1 MAKLFAL
8 EVQESDPLDKRNQ
21 LLIDKVLEYDKKTK
35 SNTSVTAELIKQR
48 HDLRKEITKQL
59 NENKQEEEEEND
71 GDSQDSSA
79 SDEGGEQNDDDSTSG
94 GDSSEAS
101 TSSDDSDEDE
111 SSSSS
116 SDNDDKD
123 SGSSSSGNAD
133 KDSGDSEESAAADDV
148 ESLRKMTNGGGGGK
162 GKEEGDGAATEA
174 FKPAARKKSVPAGE
188 LCVVGVQ
195 TALRNLFAPL
205 KQSHQKRMLAIEDFQ
220 LSDKPKATDQP
231 LVYVKEEVIE
241 SLNRLISL
249 SNRYITKNT
258 TTVEQGVEGLKKL
271 GEQLTVYRQ
280 FVEGG
285 RFHFSQQLIQS
296 EDLMKYLSLK
306 GKNELAYTSAVLN
319 NYLERSSALAV
330 KLMQNPFDQIAGALQ
345 SAGYKEEAG
354 VFICQTALPGFSQ
367 MQASV
372 VPFSNYID
380 TKYEEYQIYKVQT
393 YKPQDLYSL
402 PAISLEEDKDLKKLL
417 AESDKI
423 LMSAGMTLDNMNDLS
438 THYQQFIDG
447 LKTTSYDVEK
457 GAQTNLA
464 GLGLDE
470 KLKDFIKFKL
480 VSELYVNDLDT
491 AVQYLSA
498 SLSALAQLVEL
509 SDK

>member
-35 SNTSVTAELIKQR
+35 SDTSVTADLIKQR

-59 NENKQEEEEEND
+59 DENKQEEEEEND

-79 SDEGGEQNDDDSTSG
+79 SDEGGEQNGGDSASG

-111 SSSSS
+111 SGSSS
-116 SDNDDKD
+116 SD
-123 SGSSSSGNAD
+123 NAD

-174 FKPAARKKSVPAGE
+174 FKPAARKKSLPAGK

-220 LSDKPKATDQP
+220 LSDKPKAIDQP
-231 LVYVKEEVIE
+231 LVYVKEEVTE

-249 SNRYITKNT
+249 SNQYITKNT
-258 TTVEQGVEGLKKL
+258 TTVEQGAEGLKKL
-271 GEQLTVYRQ
+271 GEQLTVYKQ
-280 FVEGG
+280 FVESGK
-285 RFHFSQQLIQS
+285 FHFSQQLIQS
-296 EDLMKYLSLK
+296 EDLMKPLSLK
-306 GKNELAYTSAVLN
+306 GKSDLAYTSTVLN
-319 NYLERSSALAV
+319 NYLESSSALAV
-330 KLMQNPFDQIAGALQ
+330 KLMQNPFNQIAGALQ
-345 SAGYKEEAG
+345 AAGYKEEAG
-354 VFICQTALPGFSQ
+354 VFICQAALPGFAQ

-380 TKYEEYQIYKVQT
+380 AKYEEYQIYKVQT

-447 LKTTSYDVEK
+447 LKTISYDVEK

-480 VSELYVNDLDT
+480 VTELYVNDLDA